1 MVSSR
6 DQARKLEPTPRLM
19 SVWGSDE
26 HYRRLNGILDTK
38 FVIIST
44 GMKSL
49 HKLLQFCIQ
58 DMTMT
63 MTMTKKL
70 VGSRRSAHFQVC
82 RPLLLVWNK
91 KGKLEWLRAE
101 RLFYDRVRD
110 CTCGRASER
119 EKNCSLTFFNRI
131 EGRG

>member
-19 SVWGSDE
+19 SVWGFDE
-26 HYRRLNGILDTK
+26 HYRRLNGILDSK

-63 MTMTKKL
+63 MTMIKKL
-70 VGSRRSAHFQVC
+70 AGSRCSAHFQVC
-82 RPLLLVWNK
+82 RPLQLVGNK
-91 KGKLEWLRAE
+91 KTGGNWS
-101 RLFYDRVRD
+101 
-110 CTCGRASER
+110 G
-119 EKNCSLTFFNRI
+119 
-131 EGRG
+131 